1 MEDSKLI
8 KFAKFYTKL
17 DAIRSEMRDAV
28 DLGYHLDID
37 VKFLN
42 KLDASIENID
52 AFLIKRSE
60 IFEK

>member
-17 DAIRSEMRDAV
+17 DVIRSEMRDAV

-37 VKFLN
+37 VKLLN

-52 AFLIKRSE
+52 TFLIKRSE